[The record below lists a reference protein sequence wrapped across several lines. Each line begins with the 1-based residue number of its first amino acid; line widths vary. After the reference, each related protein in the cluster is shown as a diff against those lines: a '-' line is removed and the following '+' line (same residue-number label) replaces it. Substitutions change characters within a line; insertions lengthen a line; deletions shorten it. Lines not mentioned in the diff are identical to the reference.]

1 MPRVLGASVRE
12 EIRYI
17 SCLLTVQ
24 GTGEQR
30 EAGKLANYRKKEKKR
45 KKKPFRTRGNCSSRC
60 VYRAPEFWEGE
71 SGLIH
76 LCMNQGF

>member
-45 KKKPFRTRGNCSSRC
+45 KKKHIEYTRYSP
-60 VYRAPEFWEGE
+60 Y
-71 SGLIH
+71 
-76 LCMNQGF
+76 GF